1 MRKFDYSF
9 LKQPLFT
16 QDLLKLGFIIHEIKS
31 KEKEK
36 KDLAPRL
43 FEELTNIAKIQS
55 VKASNAIEGIRTS
68 DKRLLTIMNDMG
80 EPLSHDEKEI
90 AGYRDALN
98 LIHENPNQLSF
109 TLQDI
114 LGLHNTMLTPVASP
128 YSGQLKQQD
137 NLILEMSSEGYRQ
150 VRFKPLSAK
159 ETPEAIRQLIFAYL
173 EAKADPDIHPLLLIP
188 CVILDFLSIHP
199 FTDGNGRISRLL
211 TLMLLYQH
219 DYDIG
224 RYISIEH
231 KINETKASYYS
242 ALKESSLEWESGK
255 NNYKSFIVY
264 TMQVL
269 YQCYKDLEKR
279 IALIKSDK
287 IKKSIRIKT
296 TLLESLVPISKQELW
311 QMMPDISVTTIE
323 KVIGELLKEGQII
336 KYGQFKTA
344 KYKRK

>member
-1 MRKFDYSF
+1 MRRFDYSF
-9 LKQPLFT
+9 LKQSLFT

-43 FEELTNIAKIQS
+43 FEELTKIAKIQS

-68 DKRLLTIMNDMG
+68 DKRLLSIMNDMG

-98 LIHENPNQLSF
+98 LIHENPNQFSF

-114 LGLHNTMLTPVASP
+114 LGLHNTMLTQVASP

-137 NLILEMSSEGYRQ
+137 NLILEISSDGYRQ

-159 ETPEAIRQLIFAYL
+159 ETPEAIRQLTFAYL

-199 FTDGNGRISRLL
+199 FTDGNGRMSRLL

-231 KINETKASYYS
+231 KINETKAAYYN
-242 ALKESSLEWESGK
+242 ALKESSVEWESGK

-264 TMQVL
+264 SMQVL

-279 IALIKSDK
+279 IALIKSNK
-287 IKKSIRIKT
+287 VKKSMRIKT
-296 TLLESLVPISKQELW
+296 TLLESLVPITKQELW

-323 KVIGELLKEGQII
+323 KVIGDLLKEGQII
-336 KYGQFKTA
+336 KYGKFKTA

>member
-1 MRKFDYSF
+1 MRRFDYSF

-43 FEELTNIAKIQS
+43 FKELTNIAKIQS

-98 LIHENPNQLSF
+98 LIHQDPNQFSF

-114 LGLHNTMLTPVASP
+114 LGLHNTMLTPVGSP

-137 NLILEMSSEGYRQ
+137 NLILEISSEGYRQ

-159 ETPEAIRQLIFAYL
+159 ETPEAIRQLTFAYL
-173 EAKADPDIHPLLLIP
+173 EAITDPDIHPLLLIP

-231 KINETKASYYS
+231 KINETKTAYYN
-242 ALKESSLEWESGK
+242 ALKESSVEWESGK

-279 IALIKSDK
+279 MALIKSDK
-287 IKKSIRIKT
+287 VKKSIRIKT

-336 KYGQFKTA
+336 KYGKFKNA